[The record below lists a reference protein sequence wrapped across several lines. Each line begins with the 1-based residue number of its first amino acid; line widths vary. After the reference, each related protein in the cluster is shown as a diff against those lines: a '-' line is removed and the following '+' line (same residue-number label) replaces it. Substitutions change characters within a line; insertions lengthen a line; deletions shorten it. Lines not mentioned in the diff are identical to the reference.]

1 MYRLSYQDGD
11 APQVHTFESGEVTIG
26 RSPECEVVLKDFGI
40 SRAHARIIVDG
51 DGARIADLKSKNG
64 TQVNGVPVVEAPLKD
79 GDRILLGK
87 FQILF
92 TKTLEGSVVLDED
105 KPLSE
110 EAGTIIRSVGELSRL
125 FAAPE
130 VGRPVSPEARK
141 VAPPAD
147 EVREIEKSNRILKVL
162 ISVAQTLIAVRPVED
177 VLRQV
182 MDIVFDHVPSD
193 RGFLMLLDEK
203 DGRLVPMV
211 VKHRNPASSE
221 DQGKITISKTM
232 ADRVIKDR
240 VSILTSDAQVDSR
253 FSAGDSIRFH
263 GIRSAMCAP
272 LWNAD
277 EVIGIIHVDSP
288 MLANCFDQNDL
299 DLLTALAN
307 YAAVAVDRARLN
319 ERIVAEERKRERLGR
334 FLSPQVTNRIL
345 AASES
350 QGMELGAPEVRDVS
364 VLFADIVGFT
374 SMSEKMSPAAVSLL
388 LNDYLSRMT
397 DVIFRH
403 EGTLDKFIGDAIMA
417 VFGAPLDMPDH
428 AERAI
433 RSGLEMQERL
443 TEFNAEHKQGPHLRI
458 RIGINSGK
466 AVAGEIGSINKK
478 EYTVLGD
485 TVNIASRLESS
496 VAKPGMVVVG
506 SLTYE
511 LSQGLFEAK
520 SLGAFTLKG
529 KEKTVDVYEVTGP
542 AGASATRAP
551 GLEG

>member
-1 MYRLSYQDGD
+1 M
-11 APQVHTFESGEVTIG
+11 
-26 RSPECEVVLKDFGI
+26 
-40 SRAHARIIVDG
+40 
-51 DGARIADLKSKNG
+51 
-64 TQVNGVPVVEAPLKD
+64 
-79 GDRILLGK
+79 
-87 FQILF
+87 
-92 TKTLEGSVVLDED
+92 
-105 KPLSE
+105 
-110 EAGTIIRSVGELSRL
+110 
-125 FAAPE
+125 
-130 VGRPVSPEARK
+130 
-141 VAPPAD
+141 
-147 EVREIEKSNRILKVL
+147 L

-211 VKHRNPASSE
+211 VKHRNPASTE
-221 DQGKITISKTM
+221 EQGKITISKTM

-350 QGMELGAPEVRDVS
+350 QG
-364 VLFADIVGFT
+364 
-374 SMSEKMSPAAVSLL
+374 
-388 LNDYLSRMT
+388 
-397 DVIFRH
+397 
-403 EGTLDKFIGDAIMA
+403 
-417 VFGAPLDMPDH
+417 
-428 AERAI
+428 
-433 RSGLEMQERL
+433 
-443 TEFNAEHKQGPHLRI
+443 TEARRPGGP
-458 RIGINSGK
+458 
-466 AVAGEIGSINKK
+466 
-478 EYTVLGD
+478 
-485 TVNIASRLESS
+485 
-496 VAKPGMVVVG
+496 
-506 SLTYE
+506 
-511 LSQGLFEAK
+511 
-520 SLGAFTLKG
+520 
-529 KEKTVDVYEVTGP
+529 
-542 AGASATRAP
+542 
-551 GLEG
+551 